1 MRKII
6 VYILLL
12 LGITTHILSEEIDLD
27 KVEGT
32 DQQIIS
38 SLYPK
43 PASVTVDENC
53 TIKAIFN
60 TALQP
65 KPISVQEV
73 KLTKL
78 EEESSNGIF
87 SMFKHKKSKNK
98 TIDGKISYST
108 DKKSI
113 LFKSNQPLEIG
124 YYEVE
129 FRRLTPKFNP
139 TTMPM
144 DYKRIKTIKY
154 RFYVPEIINGHM
166 LPPEPDKTKNNSTL
180 LGIDRNENEIRDDVE
195 RYIVKRFAQVAE
207 FPKTKTAIAL
217 QYAWASQKILENPTM
232 DSSQYNDDV
241 LACQSYWF
249 DNKTKNMT
257 GFETMKYMSKHSVFN
272 DPKIK
277 DKIYNTRERIEQKF
291 SYNSVLSGN
300 ILEDNREDTIDR
312 CRTNIDGLG
321 E

>member
-27 KVEGT
+27 KIEGT

-60 TALQP
+60 TVLQP

-195 RYIVKRFAQVAE
+195 RWIIKKYALSDY
-207 FPKTKTAIAL
+207 PKIKTEIAL
-217 QYAWASQKILENPTM
+217 QWARTTQQVIQSPETAYIDEKYKLIDRAADCQMYAFSEKLQKSLNYGI
-232 DSSQYNDDV
+232 
-241 LACQSYWF
+241 
-249 DNKTKNMT
+249 DNRI
-257 GFETMKYMSKHSVFN
+257 FN
-272 DPKIK
+272 DEFV
-277 DKIYNTRERIEQKF
+277 DKAFNTKERMIAYFRFNENLAGHVYGATREEASKCDF
-291 SYNSVLSGN
+291 
-300 ILEDNREDTIDR
+300 D
-312 CRTNIDGLG
+312 IDGI
-321 E
+321 EE

>member
-43 PASVTVDENC
+43 PASVTVDENS

-60 TALQP
+60 TVLQP

-113 LFKSNQPLEIG
+113 LFKSNHPLEIG

-195 RYIVKRFAQVAE
+195 RWIIKKYALSDY
-207 FPKTKTAIAL
+207 PKIKTAIAL
-217 QYAWASQKILENPTM
+217 QWAITTQQVIQSPETAYIDEKYKLIDRAADCQMYAFSEKLQKSLNYGI
-232 DSSQYNDDV
+232 
-241 LACQSYWF
+241 
-249 DNKTKNMT
+249 DNRI
-257 GFETMKYMSKHSVFN
+257 FN
-272 DPKIK
+272 DEFV
-277 DKIYNTRERIEQKF
+277 DKAFNTKERMIAYFRFNENLAGHVYGATREEASKCDF
-291 SYNSVLSGN
+291 
-300 ILEDNREDTIDR
+300 D
-312 CRTNIDGLG
+312 IDGI
-321 E
+321 EE